1 MCDRVTILTKWAVT
15 ILVMAVLVVT
25 GFVAIL
31 RVAILEWNHFQDSGF
46 RICLFNIITFQICLH
61 IEHIVYLD
69 LGSYQAF
76 SS

>member
-46 RICLFNIITFQICLH
+46 RIQDMFIQYNHISNLFTYRAHRL
-61 IEHIVYLD
+61 
-69 LGSYQAF
+69 S
-76 SS
+76 